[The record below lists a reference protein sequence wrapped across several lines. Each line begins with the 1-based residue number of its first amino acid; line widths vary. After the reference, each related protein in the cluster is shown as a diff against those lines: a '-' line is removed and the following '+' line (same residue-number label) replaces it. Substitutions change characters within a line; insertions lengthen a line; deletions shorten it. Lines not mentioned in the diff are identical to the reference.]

1 MIKAQG
7 RGSSESG
14 CSRPPALSLFLRE
27 RTWDFGLRGIRKG
40 QPGSSLLTERME
52 RMSTDRYQSPLSERY
67 ASKEMQYIFSPDKKF
82 RTWRKLWIALAETE
96 KELGLPI
103 TQEQIDE
110 LKAHAEDINYEVAR
124 AREKEVRHDVMSH
137 VYAYGVQCPKAKGI
151 IHLGATSCYVGD
163 NTDIIVMTE
172 ALRLVRRKLVNV
184 IAELAKFAD
193 THKSLPTLA
202 FTHFQPAQPT
212 TVGKRAS
219 LWLQEFCMDL
229 EDVEYVLGTMKLL
242 GSKGTTGTQ
251 ASFLELFEGNQETI
265 DRIDPMI
272 AEKMGFK
279 ECVPVSGQTY
289 SRKTDTR
296 VLNVLAGIAATA
308 HKMSNDI
315 RLLQHLKEVEEPFE
329 KSQIGSS
336 AMAYKRNPMRSER
349 IASLSRYVMID
360 ALNPA
365 ITSATQWFER
375 TLDDSANKRLSVPEG
390 FLAVDGILDLCLNVV
405 DGLVVYPK
413 VIEKRLM
420 SELPF
425 MATENIMMDA
435 VKAGGDRQE
444 LHEKIRTLSMEAGK
458 NVKVEGKENNLL
470 ELIAA
475 DPAFHMTLEELQ
487 ACMEPSRYVGRSA
500 VQVEAFLKQVVNPIL
515 EANRE
520 LLGMSAEINV

>member
-1 MIKAQG
+1 MN
-7 RGSSESG
+7 
-14 CSRPPALSLFLRE
+14 
-27 RTWDFGLRGIRKG
+27 
-40 QPGSSLLTERME
+40 
-52 RMSTDRYQSPLSERY
+52 TDRYVSPLSERY
-67 ASKEMQYIFSPDKKF
+67 ASKEMQYIFSPDMKF

-96 KELGLPI
+96 RELGLNI

-110 LKAHAEDINYEVAR
+110 MKAHADDINYDVAKE
-124 AREKEVRHDVMSH
+124 RERQVRHDVMSH
-137 VYAYGVQCPKAKGI
+137 VYAFGVQCPKAKGI

-172 ALRLVRRKLVNV
+172 ALKLVRKKLVNV
-184 IAELAKFAD
+184 IAELSKFAAQYKD
-193 THKSLPTLA
+193 QPTLA

-212 TVGKRAS
+212 TVGKRAT
-219 LWLQEFCMDL
+219 LWTQEFLMDL
-229 EDVEYVLGTMKLL
+229 EDLEYVLSTMKLL

-251 ASFLELFEGNQETI
+251 ASFLELFDGDQETI
-265 DRIDPMI
+265 DKIDPMI

-279 ECVPVSGQTY
+279 SCYPVSGQTY
-289 SRKTDTR
+289 SRKVDTR
-296 VLNVLAGIAATA
+296 VLNILAGIAASA

-365 ITSATQWFER
+365 ITSATQGFER

-390 FLAVDGILDLCLNVV
+390 FLAIDGILDLCLNVV

-444 LHEKIRTLSMEAGK
+444 LHERIRELSMEAGK
-458 NVKVEGKENNLL
+458 NVKVEGKDNNLL

-475 DPAFHMTLEELQ
+475 DPAFNLTLEDLQ
-487 ACMEPSRYVGRSA
+487 KAMEPSRYTGRA
-500 VQVEAFLKQVVNPIL
+500 KEQTEAFIANVVQPVL
-515 EANRE
+515 DAHKD
-520 LLGMSAEINV
+520 LLGVKVEINV